1 MSKYI
6 VDDIDISDEED
17 SDEENSDEENF
28 DEKNLKNTC
37 MVKLFLRHIKEADKI
52 YCFFCI

>member
-6 VDDIDISDEED
+6 VDDIEISDEED
-17 SDEENSDEENF
+17 SDEENF

-37 MVKLFLRHIKEADKI
+37 MIKLFLRHIKESDKI